1 MGPTISFEDD
11 ADFRML
17 QQKIIQE
24 VIEAENKYKEGI
36 LKEKFRE
43 KIGRDF
49 HFDKD
54 VKMLRRIIS
63 EHNETYVFLD
73 GEKCINIVTF
83 VKENTIIQSLDL
95 SRIEKFEVKNLIHY
109 Y

>member
-49 HFDKD
+49 NFVKD

-63 EHNETYVFLD
+63 VNEETYVFLN
-73 GEKCINIVTF
+73 GEKTQR
-83 VKENTIIQSLDL
+83 EPMAT
-95 SRIEKFEVKNLIHY
+95 
-109 Y
+109 

>member
-1 MGPTISFEDD
+1 MSTDFSFEND
-11 ADFRML
+11 ADFSIL
-17 QQKIIQE
+17 QQRIIKE
-24 VIEAENKYKEGI
+24 IVDAENKFKEGVI
-36 LKEKFRE
+36 KEKFKE

>member
-49 HFDKD
+49 NFVKD

-63 EHNETYVFLD
+63 VNEETYVFLN
-73 GEKCINIVTF
+73 GEKRTNIVTF
-83 VKENTIIQSLDL
+83 VKNNMISQNLDL
-95 SRIEKFEVKNLIHY
+95 SCIEKFELKNFISY